1 MADIEINANGVS
13 IPDTQTIYD
22 YIYNEWNTIFGGNM
36 QPDPTTPQGQMIT
49 SLVAEI
55 ENKNKLI
62 NYFINQI
69 NPKTN
74 EGIWQDA
81 IANIFFLS
89 RKGAE
94 SSIVSCICYGASG
107 TIIPA
112 GSLIK
117 STNGDLF
124 EAVGSITI
132 NITGQGTGT
141 FRSVENGLIPVVE
154 NTINEIVS
162 VVSGWDSVNNPTAGT
177 LGRLIETRLD
187 FEKRREQSQA
197 KNGKNTIASLYA
209 RLGEVDDVL
218 SVYARSN
225 RTNTAVVVDG
235 ITIPAFS
242 IYICVLGGTT
252 QEVAETIEKVI
263 GATDQTIGNTSY
275 QVLIPENNVL
285 DTINFERP
293 TPFDI
298 EINITLK
305 STPTTP
311 FGIEET
317 IKNIVYNDFYNVDGN
332 SIRVG
337 IGEILYAS
345 RFYTGISSIE
355 GISIISIQI
364 NKTGQTPNNYVYI
377 PINKYGVLDKNN
389 INVVIQD

>member
-1 MADIEINANGVS
+1 MADIEINENGVS

-22 YIYNEWNTIFGGNM
+22 YIYNKWNTIFGGNM

-49 SLVAEI
+49 SLVAEV

-62 NYFINQI
+62 NNFINQI

-94 SSIVSCICYGASG
+94 SSIVNCICYGASG

-132 NITGQGTGT
+132 NISGQGIGT

-177 LGRLIETRLD
+177 LGPSIFSTRL
-187 FEKRREQSQA
+187 
-197 KNGKNTIASLYA
+197 LYLPPA
-209 RLGEVDDVL
+209 P
-218 SVYARSN
+218 
-225 RTNTAVVVDG
+225 
-235 ITIPAFS
+235 ITF
-242 IYICVLGGTT
+242 
-252 QEVAETIEKVI
+252 
-263 GATDQTIGNTSY
+263 
-275 QVLIPENNVL
+275 
-285 DTINFERP
+285 
-293 TPFDI
+293 
-298 EINITLK
+298 
-305 STPTTP
+305 
-311 FGIEET
+311 
-317 IKNIVYNDFYNVDGN
+317 
-332 SIRVG
+332 
-337 IGEILYAS
+337 
-345 RFYTGISSIE
+345 
-355 GISIISIQI
+355 
-364 NKTGQTPNNYVYI
+364 
-377 PINKYGVLDKNN
+377 
-389 INVVIQD
+389 